1 MKKSDTRGAGISRV
15 SLKPLWRH
23 VKMTQPSSSSDCGG
37 CGSGLGGLV
46 LMDGGSV
53 RRRSDESS
61 AGCWSFHPGNGSV
74 DSEAQNC
81 NHS

>member
-1 MKKSDTRGAGISRV
+1 MKKSDNRGAEISRV

-23 VKMTQPSSSSDCGG
+23 VKMAQPSSSSDCGG

-53 RRRSDESS
+53 RRFE
-61 AGCWSFHPGNGSV
+61 V
-74 DSEAQNC
+74 MKAQQVVG
-81 NHS
+81 HFILATAL